1 MKGLHKPVVAI
12 RWDGRKHGFNGIQD
26 MNQIDAIA
34 EMNTSALIHDATAG
48 IMKLD
53 KKEVLLAEGL
63 LSLVSFSNT
72 PNITTL

>member
-1 MKGLHKPVVAI
+1 
-12 RWDGRKHGFNGIQD
+12 

-53 KKEVLLAEGL
+53 KKEVLLAKGL